1 MSWFLGISWSCTSFE
16 RDDSK
21 ILERFDANTRE
32 EFGNLIPNQTIIG
45 HVINII
51 DFFSFFKPI
60 KNPQ

>member
-1 MSWFLGISWSCTSFE
+1 MSWVLEISWSCTSFE
-16 RDDSK
+16 MDDSK
-21 ILERFDANTRE
+21 ILESFDSNIRE
-32 EFGNLIPNQTIIG
+32 EFWNLIPNQTIIG